1 MFEKFLK
8 KPTRIKFSVDGKP
21 PKKTKPSLWSENSN
35 QTQLVLD
42 LRQKAYDASKKAGLD
57 EHFHGPVKLTLTVY
71 DPNPLER
78 KDIFKILHSVKDIIK
93 SEAKNDIYINV
104 SSGSKIQ
111 AIACMMAC
119 MMFNENEN
127 LIPYYA
133 VPEIYPTGREK
144 QQSRGLKE
152 IKELPKYQIQIP
164 KQELIQALEIIK
176 ENNNKITKKEMA
188 KKAESEKLITIHAR
202 QDNFEQAKFASLDKN
217 IIQPLIEQWKFV
229 KVDKIGRTR
238 WVKLTPDGIN
248 AIEFLV

>member
-1 MFEKFLK
+1 MSLSKLRVHIAPVGFEVDRIVLPAIEMKADKVWLLSHYNPKDDHAKSFEIEIK
-8 KPTRIKFSVDGKP
+8 KQFKKVKIKVEEI
-21 PKKTKPSLWSENSN
+21 KTN
-35 QTQLVLD
+35 
-42 LRQKAYDASKKAGLD
+42 
-57 EHFHGPVKLTLTVY
+57 
-71 DPNPLER
+71 R

-133 VPEIYPTGREK
+133 VPETYPTGREK

-188 KKAESEKLITIHAR
+188 IKVEEKKLITIHAR
-202 QDNFEQAKFASLDKN
+202 KDNFEQARFASLDKN
-217 IIQPLIEQWKFV
+217 IIQPLVEQWKFV
-229 KVDKIGRTR
+229 EVEKIGRTR
-238 WVKLTPDGIN
+238 WVKLTQEGSN